1 MTNPILWM
9 ILGKLNFLVKLLYL
23 CKVEKYYIEYPS
35 KEDYICMSKMK
46 TMNMDNKIKLL
57 ILDDDEIS
65 RYYVSYVYK
74 KTAIVD
80 AVEDAESAIKK
91 ASEIVYDII
100 LLDIGLRGKLNGI
113 DVLKEMRKLP
123 EYDKV
128 PMIAFTAFAM
138 AGDREKFL
146 SEGFDDY
153 ISKPFTKEELF
164 SLIDKNL
171 LKQHGEANQQ

>member
-1 MTNPILWM
+1 MEP
-9 ILGKLNFLVKLLYL
+9 
-23 CKVEKYYIEYPS
+23 
-35 KEDYICMSKMK
+35 
-46 TMNMDNKIKLL
+46 KIKLL

-74 KTAIVD
+74 KTAVVD

-91 ASEIVYDII
+91 ASEVIYDII

-123 EYDKV
+123 GYQNV

-138 AGDREKFL
+138 AGDKEKFL
-146 SEGFDDY
+146 SEGFNDY

-164 SLIDKNL
+164 TLVDKNL
-171 LKQHGEANQQ
+171 LKKGETNQ

>member
-1 MTNPILWM
+1 ME
-9 ILGKLNFLVKLLYL
+9 
-23 CKVEKYYIEYPS
+23 EK
-35 KEDYICMSKMK
+35 M
-46 TMNMDNKIKLL
+46 KLL

-74 KTAIVD
+74 KTASVD

-91 ASEIVYDII
+91 ASEIVYDVI

-113 DVLKEMRKLP
+113 DVLKEIRKLP
-123 EYDKV
+123 DYEKV
-128 PMIAFTAFAM
+128 PIIAFTAFAM

-146 SEGFDDY
+146 SEGFNDY

-164 SLIDKNL
+164 DLVDKNIQ
-171 LKQHGEANQQ
+171 KKVN

>member
-1 MTNPILWM
+1 
-9 ILGKLNFLVKLLYL
+9 
-23 CKVEKYYIEYPS
+23 
-35 KEDYICMSKMK
+35 
-46 TMNMDNKIKLL
+46 MNMDQKFKLL

-74 KTAIVD
+74 NTAIVD
-80 AVEDAESAIKK
+80 AVEDAELAIKK
-91 ASEIVYDII
+91 ASEIVYDVI

-113 DVLKEMRKLP
+113 DVLKEIRKLP
-123 EYDKV
+123 GYANV

-146 SEGFDDY
+146 SEGFNDY

-164 SLIDKNL
+164 ALVEKNL
-171 LKQHGEANQQ
+171 LNNDKTNHN

>member
-1 MTNPILWM
+1 
-9 ILGKLNFLVKLLYL
+9 
-23 CKVEKYYIEYPS
+23 
-35 KEDYICMSKMK
+35 
-46 TMNMDNKIKLL
+46 MDQKFKLL

-74 KTAIVD
+74 NTAIVD
-80 AVEDAESAIKK
+80 AVEDAELAIKK
-91 ASEIVYDII
+91 ASEIVYDVI

-113 DVLKEMRKLP
+113 DVLKEIRKLP
-123 EYDKV
+123 GYANV

-146 SEGFDDY
+146 SEGFNDY

-164 SLIDKNL
+164 ALVEKNL
-171 LKQHGEANQQ
+171 LNNDKTNHN

>member
-1 MTNPILWM
+1 MDQ
-9 ILGKLNFLVKLLYL
+9 KL
-23 CKVEKYYIEYPS
+23 
-35 KEDYICMSKMK
+35 
-46 TMNMDNKIKLL
+46 KLL

-74 KTAIVD
+74 KTALVD

-91 ASEIVYDII
+91 ASEILYDVI

-123 EYDKV
+123 GYEKV
-128 PMIAFTAFAM
+128 PMIAFTALAM
-138 AGDREKFL
+138 AGDREKFI
-146 SEGFDDY
+146 SEGFNDY

-164 SLIDKNL
+164 TLVDKNL
-171 LKQHGEANQQ
+171 RKGGEIDHN

>member
-1 MTNPILWM
+1 ME
-9 ILGKLNFLVKLLYL
+9 
-23 CKVEKYYIEYPS
+23 EK
-35 KEDYICMSKMK
+35 M
-46 TMNMDNKIKLL
+46 KLL

-74 KTAIVD
+74 KTASVD

-91 ASEIVYDII
+91 ASEIVYDVI

-113 DVLKEMRKLP
+113 DVLKEIRKLP
-123 EYDKV
+123 DYEKV
-128 PMIAFTAFAM
+128 PIIAFTAFAM

-146 SEGFDDY
+146 SEGFNDY

-164 SLIDKNL
+164 ALVDKNL
-171 LKQHGEANQQ
+171 QKKVN

>member
-1 MTNPILWM
+1 MDQ
-9 ILGKLNFLVKLLYL
+9 KL
-23 CKVEKYYIEYPS
+23 
-35 KEDYICMSKMK
+35 
-46 TMNMDNKIKLL
+46 KLL

-74 KTAIVD
+74 KTALVD
-80 AVEDAESAIKK
+80 AVEDAESAIIK
-91 ASEIVYDII
+91 ASEILYDVI

-123 EYDKV
+123 GYEKV

-138 AGDREKFL
+138 AGDREKFI
-146 SEGFDDY
+146 SEGFNDY

-164 SLIDKNL
+164 TLVDKNL
-171 LKQHGEANQQ
+171 RKGGETDHN